1 MKRIVFC
8 TAVVCAL
15 LSSCILAA
23 GDPPRKPKLVLAVVV
38 DQFRYDYLLRFRSD
52 YHAGLDRLLTHG
64 AVFTDAHYPQAA
76 TVTAVGHSTFLSGA
90 PPSMSGIVANDW
102 YERESGGMV
111 TSVSDPKT
119 FLVGGVGARP
129 SASPRRLLVSTVG
142 DELKMSGAES
152 KILSVSIKDRSAVLP
167 GGHMADAAYWYD
179 TDFQAWVT
187 SSYYRETLPDWS
199 FDHHAVP
206 EPETDRIEEAGP
218 RRGGER
224 GG

>member
-1 MKRIVFC
+1 SRG
-8 TAVVCAL
+8 TGPSAHT
-15 LSSCILAA
+15 
-23 GDPPRKPKLVLAVVV
+23 R
-38 DQFRYDYLLRFRSD
+38 R
-52 YHAGLDRLLTHG
+52 RLHH
-64 AVFTDAHYPQAA
+64 AHYPQAV

-90 PPSMSGIVANDW
+90 PPSMSGIVANEW
-102 YERESGGMV
+102 YERETGGMV
-111 TSVSDPKT
+111 TSVSDAKT
-119 FLVGGVGARP
+119 FLVGGVGMRT
-129 SASPRRLLVSTVG
+129 SASPRRLLVSTIG

-167 GGHMADAAYWYD
+167 GGRMADAAYWYD

-206 EPETDRIEEAGP
+206 EPEADRIEEAGP